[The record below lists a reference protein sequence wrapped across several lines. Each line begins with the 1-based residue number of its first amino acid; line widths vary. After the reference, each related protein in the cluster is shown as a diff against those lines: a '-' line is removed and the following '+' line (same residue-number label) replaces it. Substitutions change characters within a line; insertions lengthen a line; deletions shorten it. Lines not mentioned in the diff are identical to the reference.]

1 MFNFNWI
8 SKYRNELFGL
18 AMLSIMFHHFCENY
32 WQAVVDG
39 TVISAK
45 IGIKGSFFLGY
56 HTYVGSIGVEI
67 FLFLSGMGLYYSYH
81 KNPDLKRFYLR
92 RMHRILVPY
101 FLIAVPFWYIKD
113 IILTHGTG
121 MDFLK
126 DLSFYTFF
134 SRGVM
139 SIWFIGLLIALYLT
153 FPIMYALVGRDSRFS
168 GLNLILIIAAV
179 NFLMFVLNHR
189 APEFASNI
197 NIAMTRVPVFA
208 AGTFMGKYIQRGL
221 RIKWPSAVIFIALT
235 ILFGLYTH
243 GHVTDEAN
251 ERFCTMIYSFGL
263 LMLTVWILKGIEN
276 LKKLNAFFRLVGS
289 YSLELYLTHVTLR
302 NLMKTAGFPM
312 YRMHVFGGMLLAAV
326 VLSLILKPLTNLF
339 SKIGVIRIGKG
350 FLNFIYLFH
359 KLTPVKHQITLI
371 SRQSDLPSLDL
382 RMLRNQLNQDDPDV
396 QIRMLCR
403 KIPGGASGKLSYLFY
418 IMGPMMHA
426 IAQSETI
433 VLDGYCIPASIL
445 RHRKSLCI
453 VQMWHAMGAFKKFGY
468 AVLGEE
474 EGYSPEIAKVMNMH
488 KGYDYIFVSSEACKE
503 LLQPAYRC
511 RLDHMVVMPLPRV
524 DFLRREEYVEPT
536 RRHILERYPFLASPD
551 KKTILYAP
559 TFRKGAAPGV
569 NSLYIQRLIE
579 KTDFTG
585 YNLIIKPHPLMREK
599 IHSEDAL
606 IDTDF
611 TSLEML
617 SVADYVITDY
627 SAFVLEAAV
636 ADKPVFRYV
645 PDRKSYLN
653 RRGFFV
659 DLDRAAPGFASEDA
673 GEVMQAIRENRYHLS
688 EVRKFADTFIEPRE
702 NCTESIAQFLL
713 SHTGSA
719 ASAEARADN

>member
-1 MFNFNWI
+1 MYNFNWI
-8 SKYRNELFGL
+8 SKYRNELFGI
-18 AMLSIMFHHFCENY
+18 AMLSIICHHFSENY
-32 WQAVVDG
+32 WQAVNAG
-39 TVISAK
+39 TIAASHIGAK
-45 IGIKGSFFLGY
+45 GVFFLGY

-81 KNPDLKRFYLR
+81 KNPNLKRFYKR

-101 FLIAVPFWYIKD
+101 FLVAIPFWIIKD
-113 IILTHGTG
+113 TVLLSECSAAV
-121 MDFLK
+121 LK
-126 DLSFYTFF
+126 DLFFYTFF
-134 SRGVM
+134 SSGTAA
-139 SIWFIGLLIALYLT
+139 IWFIGLLIALYLT
-153 FPIMYALVGRDSRFS
+153 FPIMYALVGKDGKQS
-168 GLNLILIIAAV
+168 GINLLVIIAAIEIV
-179 NFLMFVLNHR
+179 MLLLERRM
-189 APEFASNI
+189 PEFAGNI
-197 NIAMTRVPVFA
+197 NIAFTRVPVFA
-208 AGTFMGKYIQRGL
+208 LGTYMGKYIQRNV
-221 RIKWPSAVIFIALT
+221 RIRWQAAALLIAVTLGI
-235 ILFGLYTH
+235 GLYART
-243 GHVTDEAN
+243 HVTDGAGI
-251 ERFCTMIYSFGL
+251 RFCSFIYSIGL
-263 LMLTVWILKGIEN
+263 LMLSVWILKGIEN

-312 YRMHVFGGMLLAAV
+312 YRIHVFAGMLLAAV
-326 VLSLILKPLTNLF
+326 VLSLILKPLTDLF
-339 SKIGVIRIGKG
+339 TKTGVIRLGKG
-350 FLNFIYLFH
+350 VLNFIYLFH
-359 KLTPVKHQITLI
+359 KRTPVRHQITLI
-371 SRQSDLPSLDL
+371 SRQSDSPSLDL
-382 RMLRNQLNQDDPDV
+382 RMLKAQLNEDAPDMQV
-396 QIRMLCR
+396 RMLCR
-403 KIPGGASGKLSYLFY
+403 KIPDGAAGKIGYIFY
-418 IMGPMMHA
+418 IIGPMMHA

-445 RHRKSLCI
+445 HHRKSLCI

-488 KGYDYIFVSSEACKE
+488 KGYDYIFVSSEACRE

-511 RLDHMVVMPLPRV
+511 RLENMVVMPLPRV
-524 DFLRREEYVEPT
+524 DFLRREEYTEPT
-536 RRHILERYPFLASPD
+536 RKRILKKYPFLSGSD
-551 KKTILYAP
+551 KKNILYAP
-559 TFRKGAAPGV
+559 TFRKGAAPGM
-569 NSLYIQRLIE
+569 NSAYIQRLIE

-585 YNLIIKPHPLMREK
+585 YNLIIKPHPLMKEK

-627 SAFVLEAAV
+627 SAFILEAAV

-659 DLDRAAPGFASEDA
+659 DLDQAAPGFASEDA
-673 GEVMQAIRENRYHLS
+673 GEVMRAIQEDRYDLS

-713 SHTGSA
+713 SHTGA
-719 ASAEARADN
+719 AHK